1 MTMPT
6 LADALRSAT
15 ERLAMQESARSDAE
29 LLLAQVLGQSRS
41 YLRAWPERAL
51 SEAQAREFAA
61 RVARR
66 AAGEP
71 IAHIVGLRE
80 FWSLELEVNADTLIP
95 RPDTERL
102 VELAL
107 ARIPAAADWRILDL
121 GTGSGAIALALA
133 HERPHCRVDASDA
146 SAAALAVAARN
157 AQKLGLS
164 NVRFV
169 HGRWFEPFTG
179 QGFDV
184 IVSNPPYVRTDD
196 PHLSQ
201 GDVRF
206 DPRSALV
213 SGTDG
218 LDDLRVIIRAAPAH
232 LRPGGWLLVE
242 HGYDQ
247 AAAVTGLLV
256 QAGFGATGTAED
268 FGGQPRVSY
277 GQWAYGDVPAEP
289 PTDIIGSYPNR

>member
-1 MTMPT
+1 
-6 LADALRSAT
+6 
-15 ERLAMQESARSDAE
+15 MQESARSDAE
-29 LLLAQVLGQSRS
+29 LLLAQVLGRSRS

-51 SEAQAREFAA
+51 SAAQAREFAA
-61 RVARR
+61 QVTRR

-107 ARIPAAADWRILDL
+107 THIPVAADWRILDL

-133 HERPHCRVDASDA
+133 HERPRCRVDASDA

-169 HGRWFEPFTG
+169 HGSWFEPFAR
-179 QGFDV
+179 QCFDV

-213 SGTDG
+213 SGPDG
-218 LDDLRVIIRAAPAH
+218 LDDLRVIVRAAPAH
-232 LRPGGWLLVE
+232 LHPGGWLLVE

-247 AAAVTGLLV
+247 AAAVTGLLA

-277 GQWAYGDVPAEP
+277 GQWAYNGVPVEP
-289 PTDIIGSYPNR
+289 STEVIGSYPDR